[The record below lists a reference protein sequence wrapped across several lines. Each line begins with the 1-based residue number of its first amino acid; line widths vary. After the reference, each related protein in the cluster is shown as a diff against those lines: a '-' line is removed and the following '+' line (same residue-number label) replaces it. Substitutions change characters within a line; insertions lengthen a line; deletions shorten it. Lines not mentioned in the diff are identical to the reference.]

1 MQYEIKTERAIKRA
15 LKIMES
21 TARKVGGALTSPKLA
36 GPLFA
41 ALIGRE
47 EREVFCVAFLT
58 NAHELITTENM
69 FYGTIDGASVYPREV
84 LKRALQLNAAA
95 VMFAHNHPSG
105 EVTAS
110 RADIALTKRLVEA
123 LALIDI
129 RVLDH
134 FIVNNRGGYYSFKE
148 KGDL

>member
-1 MQYEIKTERAIKRA
+1 MKYELKTERAITRC
-15 LKIMES
+15 LKVMEN
-21 TARKVGGALTSPKLA
+21 TARRVGDALTSPTLA
-36 GPLFA
+36 APLFA

-47 EREVFCVAFLT
+47 EREVFCVAFLN
-58 NAHELITTENM
+58 NAHQLIAAENM
-69 FYGTIDGASVYPREV
+69 FLGTIDGASVYPREV

-105 EVTAS
+105 EVEAS
-110 RADIALTKRLVEA
+110 RADKQITKRLVEA
-123 LALIDI
+123 LALIDV

-134 FIVNNRGGYYSFKE
+134 FIVNDRGGYYSFKE